1 MRLAVIGAGIVG
13 SLIARELTRY
23 QADVLLFEKEADIG
37 WGVTKA
43 NSAIVHGGFHEAPGT
58 DRARFCVEGNKLYAQ
73 LSRELDVPFRRIGA
87 YVVALSDD
95 ELPALQEL
103 YEQGIRNGVSGLEMH
118 DRETVLAHEPNV
130 NPSLVAGLWSP
141 SVGITEPWSLAIAAV
156 ENAVENGLVLHVA
169 EGVVSIDVVDNHVQ
183 RIITDLGEYEVDAVV
198 NAAGLLADRVA
209 QMAGLSEPV
218 LFPRRGEYLLLD
230 KKVGSLVSS
239 VVFPTPNEMSKGT
252 LVVPTIDGGILLGP
266 TAEDLDAEEKE
277 ATETTRDGLHEAIE
291 GARRLVPELDLSL
304 VVKTFAGLRPETAD
318 RKFVVGRTAITGFF
332 QAAGMRSPGLT
343 AAPSVARFLAHD
355 IMAHDLNLVEKESFN
370 PTRRGIRKLLD
381 LPDQE
386 REALIEADPR
396 YGRVICQCNRVTE
409 GEIVESINR
418 GVRSLDGVKFRTRA
432 GFGRCQGGFCTDK
445 ILLILARELKV
456 SPNEVTLRGKE
467 SAMLSGKVRP

>member
-1 MRLAVIGAGIVG
+1 MKIAVIGGGIVG

-23 QADVLLFEKEADIG
+23 EADVLLFEKEADIG

-169 EGVVSIDVVDNHVQ
+169 EGVVSIDVVDSHVQ

-198 NAAGLLADRVA
+198 NAAGLMADRVA

-239 VVFPTPNEMSKGT
+239 VVFPTPNKMSKGT

-277 ATETTRDGLHEAIE
+277 ATETTRDGLHGAIE

-318 RKFVVGRTAITGFF
+318 RKFVVGGTGINGFF

-343 AAPSVARFLAHD
+343 AAPSVARFLVHD
-355 IMAHDLNLVEKESFN
+355 VMAQDLSLDK
-370 PTRRGIRKLLD
+370 RRDFHPIRHGIRRVLD
-381 LPDQE
+381 LPGKDAD
-386 REALIEADPR
+386 ALIKSDPR
-396 YGRVICQCNRVTE
+396 YGRVICQCNQVTE
-409 GEIVESINR
+409 GEIVEAIHR
-418 GVRSLDGVKFRTRA
+418 GARTLDGVKFRTRA

-445 ILLILARELKV
+445 ILMILARELGL
-456 SPNEVTLRGKE
+456 SPKDITLRGVE
-467 SAMLSGKVRP
+467 SAMLSRKVRP

>member
-1 MRLAVIGAGIVG
+1 MKLAVIGAGIVG

-23 QADVLLFEKEADIG
+23 DADVLLFEKEADIG

-43 NSAIVHGGFHEAPGT
+43 NSAIVHGGFHEVPGT
-58 DRARFCVEGNKLYAQ
+58 DRARFCVEGNGLYEKI
-73 LSRELDVPFRRIGA
+73 SRELDVPFRRIGA

-103 YEQGIRNGVSGLEMH
+103 YEQGIKNGVSGLEMH
-118 DRETVLAHEPNV
+118 DRETVLAHEPKL
-130 NPSLVAGLWSP
+130 NPSVVAGLWSP

-156 ENAVENGLVLHVA
+156 ENAAANGLDLHVD
-169 EGVVSIDVVDNHVQ
+169 EEVVSIDVKDGRVK
-183 RIITDLGEYEVDAVV
+183 RIITQRGEYEVDAVV
-198 NAAGLLADRVA
+198 NAAGLFADRIAEMV
-209 QMAGLSEPV
+209 GLSEPV

-230 KKVGSLVSS
+230 KKVGPLVSS

-277 ATETTRDGLHEAIE
+277 ATETTHDGLHEAID
-291 GARRLVPELDLSL
+291 GARRLVPELNLSL

-318 RKFVVGRTAITGFF
+318 RKFVVGRTAINGFF

-343 AAPSVARFLAHD
+343 AAPSVARFLARD

-381 LPDQE
+381 LPARE
-386 REALIEADPR
+386 RDALIEVDPL
-396 YGRVICQCNRVTE
+396 YGRVVCQCNQVTE
-409 GEIVESINR
+409 GEIVEAIHR
-418 GVRSLDGVKFRTRA
+418 GAHTLDGVKFRTRA

-445 ILLILARELKV
+445 ILLILARELGV
-456 SPNEVTLRGKE
+456 SPNDVTLRGE
-467 SAMLSGKVRP
+467 ASMVLGRKVRP